1 MEDALQGVSGKVGG
15 SGLKQITVI
24 SGKGGTGKT
33 SLTACFAALS
43 EGAVFADCDVDAS
56 NLHLLLSPTVKETT
70 EFKGLM
76 LASINPDKCIGC
88 GLCEKSCRFGAIEG
102 NRVDALKCEGCR
114 VCSLV
119 CPVSAIEFTESL
131 CGYAYSSETRFGPLS
146 HARLLPG
153 MENSGKLVTIVRKN
167 AQSIAE
173 ATGGGLVIVDGSPGI
188 GCPVIASLSNVDA
201 CLIVTEPTPSGRYD
215 MIRALQ
221 LARYF
226 EIKPLVCVNKYDL
239 SVENTEG
246 IRDYCSEEGARF
258 VGVVPFDPS
267 FTEAMVRG
275 ITLIEYKGESETVKA
290 IKKIWGLLV
299 EELDVP

>member
-1 MEDALQGVSGKVGG
+1 M
-15 SGLKQITVI
+15 KQITVI

-33 SLTACFAALS
+33 SLTACFAVLS

-76 LASINPDKCIGC
+76 LASIDPDKCIDC
-88 GLCEKSCRFGAIEG
+88 GLCEMSCRFGAIKG
-102 NRVDALKCEGCR
+102 NRVDTLKCEGCR

-119 CPVSAIEFTESL
+119 CPVGAIEFTESL

-173 ATGGGLVIVDGSPGI
+173 ATGRGLVIVDGSPGI
-188 GCPVIASLSNVDA
+188 GCPVIASLSNVDT
-201 CLIVTEPTPSGRYD
+201 CLIVTEPTPSGRHD
-215 MIRALQ
+215 MIRTLQ
-221 LARYF
+221 LARHF

-239 SVENTEG
+239 SVENTDG

>member
-1 MEDALQGVSGKVGG
+1 V
-15 SGLKQITVI
+15 
-24 SGKGGTGKT
+24 
-33 SLTACFAALS
+33 
-43 EGAVFADCDVDAS
+43 
-56 NLHLLLSPTVKETT
+56 NETN

-76 LASINPDKCIGC
+76 LARINTDKCTGC
-88 GLCEKSCRFGAIEG
+88 GLCENNCRFGAIEG
-102 NRVDALKCEGCR
+102 NRVDPLKCEGCR

-119 CPVSAIEFTESL
+119 CPVGAVDFAESL
-131 CGYAYSSETRFGPLS
+131 CGYSYSSETRFGPLS

-153 MENSGKLVTIVRKN
+153 MENSGKLVTLVRTN

-173 ATGGGLVIVDGSPGI
+173 ATGRGLVIVDGSPGI

-221 LARYF
+221 LARHF
-226 EIKPLVCVNKYDL
+226 EIKPLICVNKYDL

-246 IRDYCSEEGARF
+246 IRDDCSEEGAQF

-275 ITLIEYKGESETVKA
+275 VTLVEYKGESETVKE
-290 IKKIWGLLV
+290 IKKIWGCIK
-299 EELDVP
+299 EQLDVP